1 MNLPHLRFAAF
12 VLPLAAL
19 TACSSPSQQ
28 EQDASSAAAE
38 PPASASPSAPA
49 SPSASPSAS
58 VGLPTLADLPEEGRD
73 LASCED
79 GQCRVTVEPGDRI
92 PVPEEAGGTEIVIGS
107 ITGGE
112 ATFQQNRSDGGTTTI
127 TLKEAGQGSGML
139 AEGNRF
145 TLAFPEIGDGEAVM
159 QVDV

>member
-1 MNLPHLRFAAF
+1 MDLPHPRLVAF

-19 TACSSPSQQ
+19 TACSSPGQQ
-28 EQDASSAAAE
+28 EQDASSATDA
-38 PPASASPSAPA
+38 PASASPPAAA
-49 SPSASPSAS
+49 SPSPSPSAS
-58 VGLPTLADLPEEGRD
+58 VGTPTLADLPEEGRD

-79 GQCRVTVEPGDRI
+79 GQCRVTVQPGDRV

-107 ITGGE
+107 ISGGE
-112 ATFQQNRSDGGTTTI
+112 VTFQQNRSDGGSTTV
-127 TLKEAGQGSGML
+127 TLKEAGQGSGVL
-139 AEGNRF
+139 AGGNTF

>member
-1 MNLPHLRFAAF
+1 MNLPHPRLAAF
-12 VLPLAAL
+12 LLPLAAL
-19 TACSSPSQQ
+19 TACSSPDQQ
-28 EQDASSAAAE
+28 EQDASPSAETPAA
-38 PPASASPSAPA
+38 ASPSAPA
-49 SPSASPSAS
+49 SPSPSPSAS
-58 VGLPTLADLPEEGRD
+58 AGPPTLADLPEEGRD

-79 GQCRVTVEPGDRI
+79 GQCRVTVQPGDRI

-107 ITGGE
+107 ISGGE
-112 ATFQQNRSDGGTTTI
+112 VTFQQNRSDGGSTTV

-139 AEGNRF
+139 ADGNRF